1 MIGRGLNFRGVTDA
15 LLPRCGAMF
24 GICILAIVASSSA
37 NAGARED
44 RAACWSAYSLCVIGA
59 AREERWRTVCYSDYS
74 ACMKNPGEI
83 SCTSEDEAKCTAA
96 HKECTARGDGSE
108 VITYHCKQ
116 DQQVCLDSF
125 GC

>member
-1 MIGRGLNFRGVTDA
+1 MLGWGSAYRHV
-15 LLPRCGAMF
+15 LPEYCLRCCAVLSV
-24 GICILAIVASSSA
+24 CIVAQIASEA
-37 NAGARED
+37 AHAGAREH
-44 RAACWSAYSLCVIGA
+44 RAACWSSYSLCVIGA

-83 SCTSEDEAKCTAA
+83 SCTSDDEARCTSA
-96 HKECTARGDGSE
+96 HNECTARGDGSE
-108 VITYHCKQ
+108 VVTYHCTQ